1 MFQHKL
7 GDDEHVQSKLHA
19 LEGMFISILNPYDAL
34 IHWLAEYYIE

>member
-19 LEGMFISILNPYDAL
+19 LEGMLSILNPYDAL
-34 IHWLAEYYIE
+34 IYWLAEYYIQ